1 MMQQVLS
8 PIGSEALDSPALDPQ
23 MTRAT
28 LSDIARC
35 NLLFGGRSA
44 VVYGVSRVTEGIR
57 PERALTLL
65 DVGAGLGDVAHY
77 LERGWRGRR
86 NGLRAVALDW
96 HAEATRLCGERDLL
110 AVQGDAMRLPLADRS
125 VDVAVASQLLHH
137 FSRAAAIEVVR
148 ELDRVARMGVV
159 IADLRRSRLAA
170 WGIWIAAHALR
181 FHSVT
186 RQDGVTSVRRGYKRH
201 ELSELLSEAG
211 VEARVAHRPGFRIVA
226 TWRVNG
232 AHG

>member
-1 MMQQVLS
+1 MTRQVLS
-8 PIGSEALDSPALDPQ
+8 PIGSEALDSPGLDPQ
-23 MTRAT
+23 VTRAT
-28 LSDIARC
+28 LSDIARS

-44 VVYGVSRVTEGIR
+44 VVYGVSRVTEGNR
-57 PERALTLL
+57 PDRALTLL

-96 HAEATRLCGERDLL
+96 HPEAVRLCGERDLL

-137 FSRAAAIEVVR
+137 FNRPAAIEVVR
-148 ELDRVARMGVV
+148 ELDRVARLGVV
-159 IADLRRSRLAA
+159 IADIRRSRLAA

-181 FHSVT
+181 YHRVT
-186 RQDGVTSVRRGYKRH
+186 RHDGVLSVRRGYKRH
-201 ELSELLSEAG
+201 ELSELLSDAG
-211 VEARVAHRPGFRIVA
+211 VNARVARRPGFRLVA
-226 TWRVNG
+226 TWSVDG